1 MKDICKEYYD
11 RMYLC
16 EGQKWDLEHEVRK
29 RDWEVL
35 PNKMQNTKKIL
46 SKNIYKILDLSLRHE
61 QHKTR
66 FLSPFFYNY
75 NYLIWFWIHFNTKP
89 KTQNVDS
96 SKFHPTEKYKKISN
110 QIKFKKNCI
119 KIFFF
124 IFLHPF
130 TICLYTSPFLLFLN
144 APRLSCW
151 QSYEKLIRCKIF
163 FLNS

>member
-1 MKDICKEYYD
+1 LKDICKAYYD

-66 FLSPFFYNY
+66 FLSPFFNF
-75 NYLIWFWIHFNTKP
+75 NYLIWFWIHFNTK
-89 KTQNVDS
+89 KTKMLIVT
-96 SKFHPTEKYKKISN
+96 KFHPKKTKKSTIRSN
-110 QIKFKKNCI
+110 FKNCI
-119 KIFFF
+119 KILHFSSPDHHMFIPHHIFFK
-124 IFLHPF
+124 
-130 TICLYTSPFLLFLN
+130 N
-144 APRLSCW
+144 APRTSCW
-151 QSYEKLIRCKIF
+151 QSYEKINKM
-163 FLNS
+163 